1 MIAPVSRVSTLVRP
15 LRRFPSQLASS
26 LLPQSIAARTFASTV
41 PKMRTTGQ
49 DFDGGMSRSTQLSN
63 RRNDLQITDHR
74 DDAVIRDK
82 YRPFLLDER
91 VAASDWISKLELDTV
106 EDMVRADLAA
116 TNGDRLRVLVL
127 YGSLRAR

>member
-1 MIAPVSRVSTLVRP
+1 
-15 LRRFPSQLASS
+15 
-26 LLPQSIAARTFASTV
+26 
-41 PKMRTTGQ
+41 
-49 DFDGGMSRSTQLSN
+49 MSRSTQPSN
-63 RRNDLQITDHR
+63 GRNNLQITENKDN
-74 DDAVIRDK
+74 AVIRDK

-106 EDMVRADLAA
+106 EEMVRADLAA